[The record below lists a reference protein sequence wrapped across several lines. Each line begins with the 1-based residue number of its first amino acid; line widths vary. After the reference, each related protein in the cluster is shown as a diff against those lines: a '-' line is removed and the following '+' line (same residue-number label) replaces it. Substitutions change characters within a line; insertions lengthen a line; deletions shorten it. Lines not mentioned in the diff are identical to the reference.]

1 MRKYSLTPF
10 LIMLSL
16 FSLFMSGCKKF
27 LEEKP
32 TQSLTVP
39 SNVQDVQ
46 MLLDDHSRINQR
58 NPAAGIISADE
69 YYLLEADWNSL
80 DPELR
85 DMYYWQ
91 PENLFAPG
99 ANNEWGSLYN
109 NIYIANVVLDY
120 LKRIPRTESNK
131 LAWDNA
137 KGHALFVRGIS
148 FYYLSTLFAK
158 AYDES
163 TASTDLCVP
172 LRTDPDFNI
181 VSIRASVEQC
191 FQQVLQDLKMAS
203 SLLPVNPVHVIRPS
217 RPAAHGML
225 ARVYLYMRKYDHAY
239 LYADSCLQVKSNL
252 INYNQAIPGFY
263 NPAANQPFSPFQPEI
278 VYSSSNGYPYPVYL
292 GYPDSVL
299 YKLYDSNDVR
309 KTLFFRAGQVQT
321 FKGNYEAQA
330 GIFNGIATDE
340 MYLVRA
346 ESAARKGFKD
356 DALKDLNHLLVN
368 RWKTGTFVP
377 HTAATANDALLLILT
392 ERRKEL
398 LFRGLRWTD
407 IKRLNKEGAG
417 IVLTRIINNQ
427 TYTLAANDLRYA
439 LPLPK
444 DVLELTGMPNN
455 PR

>member
-1 MRKYSLTPF
+1 MLRLHSIIF
-10 LIMLSL
+10 ACMLSF
-16 FSLFMSGCKKF
+16 FSVILSSCKK
-27 LEEKP
+27 LLNEKP
-32 TQSLTVP
+32 NQSLTVP
-39 SNVQDVQ
+39 ATVQDVQ
-46 MLLDDHSRINQR
+46 MLLDDHLRINQR
-58 NPAAGIISADE
+58 NPGAGMISADE
-69 YYLLEADWNSL
+69 YYLLDADFASM
-80 DPELR
+80 DQELR
-85 DMYYWQ
+85 DMHTWQ
-91 PENLFAPG
+91 PQNLFKPG
-99 ANNEWGSLYN
+99 PNNNWGEAYN
-109 NIYIANVVLDY
+109 NIYIANVVIDN

-137 KGHALFVRGIS
+137 KGHAMFVRATM

-163 TASTDLCVP
+163 TAATDLCVP

-181 VSIRASVEQC
+181 ISVRASVEQC

-203 SLLPVNPVHVIRPS
+203 SLLPVNPVHVLRPS

-225 ARVYLYMRKYDHAY
+225 ARVYLCMRKYDHAY
-239 LYADSCLQVKSNL
+239 LYADSCLQVRPTL
-252 INYNQAIPGFY
+252 INYNQPVPDFY
-263 NPAANQPFSPFQPEI
+263 NPSATQPFAPFHPEI
-278 VYSSSNGYPYPVYL
+278 VFSSSIGYPYPVYL
-292 GYPDSVL
+292 GYVDSNL
-299 YKLYDSNDVR
+299 YRLYDNNDLR
-309 KTLFFRAGQVQT
+309 KSVFFRAGQLLN
-321 FKGNYEAQA
+321 FKGNYEAQE

-346 ESAARKGFKD
+346 ECAARKGFKES
-356 DALKDLNHLLVN
+356 ALQDLNYLLIN
-368 RWKTGTFVP
+368 RWKSGTFAP
-377 HTAATANDALLLILT
+377 YTAATANDALQLILT

-417 IVLTRIINNQ
+417 IVLTRSINNQ

-444 DVLELTGMPNN
+444 DVLELTGMPDN

>member
-10 LIMLSL
+10 FIMLSL

-46 MLLDDHSRINQR
+46 MLLDDRLRINQR
-58 NPAAGIISADE
+58 NPSAGIISADE
-69 YYLLEADWNSL
+69 YYMLENDWNSM

-85 DMYYWQ
+85 DMYTWQ
-91 PENLFAPG
+91 PENLFPPG
-99 ANNEWGSLYN
+99 AHNDWGAPYN
-109 NIYIANVVLDY
+109 NIYIANVVLDH
-120 LKRIPRTESNK
+120 LQRIPRTETNK

-137 KGHALFVRGIS
+137 KGHALFVRATM

-172 LRTDPDFNI
+172 LRTDPDFNM
-181 VSIRASVEQC
+181 VSIRATVEQC

-203 SLLPVNPVHVIRPS
+203 SLLPINPVHVVRPS

-252 INYNQAIPGFY
+252 INYNQPIPGFY
-263 NPAANQPFSPFQPEI
+263 NPAANLSFSPYHPE
-278 VYSSSNGYPYPVYL
+278 VVNSSNIGYPYPVYL
-292 GYPDSVL
+292 GYVDSNL
-299 YKLYDSNDVR
+299 YKLYHTNDLR
-309 KTLFFRAGQVQT
+309 KTVFFRAGQVQY
-321 FKGNYEAQA
+321 FKGNYEGQTNL
-330 GIFNGIATDE
+330 FDGIATDE
-340 MYLVRA
+340 MFLVRA
-346 ESAARKGFKD
+346 ECAARKGFKD
-356 DALKDLNHLLVN
+356 DALQDLNHLLMN
-368 RWKTGTFVP
+368 RFKTGTFVP
-377 HTAATANDALLLILT
+377 YTAATANDALQLILT

-398 LFRGLRWTD
+398 VFRGLRFTD

-417 IVLTRIINNQ
+417 IVQTRTINNQ